1 MVVEYSFMFKYQI
14 KLMNPNN
21 FKKIGRGVFVMMI
34 TPFKKNR
41 DLDLDGVRK
50 NTRFLIDKGIKTGK
64 GVLVP
69 TGSTGECPMMT
80 VEEIKLTMKVVVE
93 EAKGEVPVMPTCNST
108 DILKKL
114 LKAGA
119 DDVIVSVSKQ
129 ESSQIKFSNNLI
141 NATKTWE
148 NIDLGIFI
156 DNALF
161 ATGADISIPDLEKL
175 IETIPQIIGFK
186 ENNSD
191 IGKWDE
197 ECMKFGD
204 RINFI
209 SGNADCHWPYV
220 GLIGS
225 VGMISA
231 MANFIPERIIEIWD
245 AVQKND
251 FIEARNLHRKLMPIS
266 LFNSRI
272 ASEKYKSF
280 IKEVMNIMNI
290 PAGPTRLPLVPLSKE
305 EMEATKKVVMDLNL
319 L

>member
-1 MVVEYSFMFKYQI
+1 
-14 KLMNPNN
+14 MNPNN

-41 DLDLDGVRK
+41 DLDLDGLRK

-80 VEEIKLTMKVVVE
+80 VEEIKLTMKAVVE
-93 EAKGEVPVMPTCNST
+93 EAKGDVPVMPTCNST
-108 DILKKL
+108 DTRVAIELVKYAQKIGAAGVMVSPHYYWKPTQGL
-114 LKAGA
+114 LLAHYQAIAK
-119 DDVIVSVSKQ
+119 
-129 ESSQIKFSNNLI
+129 
-141 NATKTWE
+141 
-148 NIDLGIFI
+148 NIDLGIVI

-161 ATGADISIPDLEKL
+161 ATGADISILDLEKL
-175 IETIPQIIGFK
+175 IDTIPQIIGFK

-197 ECMKFGD
+197 ECIKFGD

-251 FIEARNLHRKLMPIS
+251 FIKARNLHRKLMPIS

-280 IKEVMNIMNI
+280 IKEIMNMMNIA
-290 PAGPTRLPLVPLSKE
+290 AGPTRLPLVPLSKE

>member
-1 MVVEYSFMFKYQI
+1 
-14 KLMNPNN
+14 MNLND
-21 FKKIGRGVFVMMI
+21 FKKIGRGVFVMMT
-34 TPFKKNR
+34 TPFKDNR
-41 DLDLDGVRK
+41 DLNLDGVK
-50 NTRFLIDKGIKTGK
+50 KHTRILIEKGIKTGK

-80 VEEIKLTMKVVVE
+80 VEEIKLTMKTVVE

-108 DILKKL
+108 DTRVAIELVKYAQEIGA
-114 LKAGA
+114 AGVMISPPYYWKPNRGIFLA
-119 DDVIVSVSKQ
+119 HYQAIAK
-129 ESSQIKFSNNLI
+129 E
-141 NATKTWE
+141 
-148 NIDLGIFI
+148 IDLGIFI
-156 DNALF
+156 DNASF
-161 ATGADISIPDLEKL
+161 ATGVDISIPDLEKL

-186 ENNSD
+186 ENSSD

-220 GLIGS
+220 GLVGS

-231 MANFIPERIIEIWD
+231 MANFIPEKIIEIWN

-251 FIEARNLHRKLMPIS
+251 FIKARDLHRKLMPIS
-266 LFNSRI
+266 LLNSRI

-280 IKEVMNIMNI
+280 IKEIMNIMNI

-305 EMEATKKVVMDLNL
+305 EKEAMKKVLLDLNL